1 MVKHLNVRPETIKL
15 LEENRGKS
23 PWYWSW
29 EWFFVVVMTLK
40 DRQQNNKWME
50 IYQTKKPQHSKIN
63 NQQDE
68 KATYRM
74 VEIIFK
80 PYIQDI

>member
-1 MVKHLNVRPETIKL
+1 
-15 LEENRGKS
+15 
-23 PWYWSW
+23 
-29 EWFFVVVMTLK
+29 
-40 DRQQNNKWME
+40 ME
-50 IYQTKKPQHSKIN
+50 IYQTKKPQCSKIN

-68 KATYRM
+68 KAAHRM

>member
-1 MVKHLNVRPETIKL
+1 
-15 LEENRGKS
+15 
-23 PWYWSW
+23 
-29 EWFFVVVMTLK
+29 MTLK